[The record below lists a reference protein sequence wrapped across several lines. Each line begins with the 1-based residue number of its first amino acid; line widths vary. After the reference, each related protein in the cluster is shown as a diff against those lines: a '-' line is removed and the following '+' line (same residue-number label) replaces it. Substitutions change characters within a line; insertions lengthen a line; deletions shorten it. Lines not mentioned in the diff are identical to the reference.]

1 MFDWVVGNISKL
13 DVLISFISEFVF
25 RSSIY
30 EVSTV
35 IFSLKVVSNFELSGI
50 VVGIFTASELVE
62 IFSFLFN
69 MEVLPA

>member
-62 IFSFLFN
+62 IFSLLFN